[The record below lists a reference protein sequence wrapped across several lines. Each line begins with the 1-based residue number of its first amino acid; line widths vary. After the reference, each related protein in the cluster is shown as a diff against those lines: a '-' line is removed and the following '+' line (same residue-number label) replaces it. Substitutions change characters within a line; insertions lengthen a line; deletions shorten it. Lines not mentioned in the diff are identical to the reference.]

1 MNRKTFFNLIW
12 YSILYLFKILL
23 PLSILPIFTNHI
35 SIQDFG
41 IYALALFFGTFTAGI
56 ANLGLTSI
64 FERNFFEYNLHER
77 KTLLWNIILFVL
89 FLVFILSSI
98 TFIFRSYIAKTIFL
112 NSDLKDFLLLAF
124 LLQSFKSLN
133 LYFLN
138 YLKNSENAK
147 KFTYLSIIESSLSIG
162 IAFILVVNFSTG
174 LFGFILGQT
183 LGVGLVFFGSF
194 MYLFY
199 PFQYRFNITQ
209 IKGQLR
215 LSLPLTPRIFFGA
228 INTQFDRYMLG
239 LVGLIGGVGLFDI
252 GQRIA
257 NTSFTFMTTLQ
268 NIYAPKVYNR
278 FFSSDIKYRNSIGN
292 YLTPFLYVS
301 IFFCLII
308 GIFSSEILILLTPK
322 EFHEASSIVTI
333 LCLLYG
339 FYFFGKQ
346 PQLLFAKKTGLIS
359 ILSFVTISL
368 NIGLNYPMI
377 KLFGVMGA
385 VWATTIAG
393 ILSTG
398 IHFYF
403 GQKYAHINY
412 EKIVFVLF
420 AYFVFSLISIYLLSN
435 YFPDLDSLIKIKFL
449 FVIGY
454 FLIGIKAKI
463 LKKSSFDF
471 FQYFSKV
478 NEF

>member
-1 MNRKTFFNLIW
+1 MNKKTFFNVIW
-12 YSILYLFKILL
+12 YSILYLFKILF
-23 PLSILPIFTNHI
+23 PLAILPIFTNHI

-41 IYALALFFGTFTAGI
+41 IYALAVFFGTFTSGI
-56 ANLGLTSI
+56 ANLGLTSV
-64 FERNFFEYNLHER
+64 FERNFFEYNPLER
-77 KTLLWNIILFVL
+77 KILLWNILLFVL
-89 FLVFILSSI
+89 FLIFVLSSI
-98 TFIFRSYIAKTIFL
+98 TLIFKSLIAKIIFL
-112 NSDLKDFLLLAF
+112 NSDLKDFLFLAF

-133 LYFLN
+133 LYFLT

-162 IAFILVVNFSTG
+162 IAFILVVELSMG

-194 MYLFY
+194 IYLFY
-199 PFQYRFNITQ
+199 PFHHKFDINQ

-257 NTSFTFMTTLQ
+257 NTSFAFMTTLQ
-268 NIYAPKVYNR
+268 NIYAPEVYNR
-278 FFSSDIKYRNSIGN
+278 FFSSDIKYRKSIGG
-292 YLTPFLYVS
+292 YLTPFFYVS
-301 IFFCLII
+301 IFFCLLI

-322 EFHEASSIVTI
+322 EFHDASSIVTI

-359 ILSFVTISL
+359 VLSFVTISL

-385 VWATTIAG
+385 VWATTAAG
-393 ILSTG
+393 VISTS
-398 IHFYF
+398 IYFYF
-403 GQKYAHINY
+403 GQKYALINY
-412 EKIVFVLF
+412 EKIVFVLIG
-420 AYFVFSLISIYLLSN
+420 YFIVSLISVYLLSN
-435 YFPDLDSLIKIKFL
+435 YFPDLDSLMKIKIL
-449 FVIGY
+449 FVVGY
-454 FLIGIKAKI
+454 FLIGVKAKI
-463 LKKSSFDF
+463 LKKSSFEF
-471 FQYFSKV
+471 FRYFSKV
-478 NEF
+478 NEI